1 MTEIARY
8 AAPRSL
14 DEALD
19 LLKAGNVSILAGGTD
34 LMPQSRSARSPLRP
48 TLLNIRRIADL
59 GGISSTTD
67 TIRIGALTT
76 ITELRDSAL
85 VRERLAA
92 LWQACD
98 QFASDQIRN
107 AGTLGGNICNA
118 SPAGDTLVPL
128 LVLDARVVLAARPN
142 GAIKT
147 RTVPLADFLL
157 GPGKTARAADEL
169 LVAVEIPLPA
179 QNAVSAFFKFGT
191 RPALDISVI
200 SIGLAATR
208 AGDRLN
214 NVRLAF
220 GAVAPRP
227 IRCAAAE
234 AALEGKTLDDGT
246 IAAAV
251 AAADHEIHP
260 ITDVRASD
268 WYRREMVKNMLTR
281 MLVNARND

>member
-1 MTEIARY
+1 MTDIARY